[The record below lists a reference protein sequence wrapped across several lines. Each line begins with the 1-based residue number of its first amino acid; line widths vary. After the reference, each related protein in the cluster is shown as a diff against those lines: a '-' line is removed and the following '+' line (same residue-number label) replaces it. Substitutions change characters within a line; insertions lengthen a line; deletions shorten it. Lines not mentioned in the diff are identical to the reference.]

1 MAAKNKTTTLSERKR
16 ESIIKN
22 ATILFRKKGFGASS
36 MDEIS
41 AAAKVSKRTLYNH
54 FPTKKILFREIV
66 KIEWQKVRYPKRDTA
81 KGFDPEDVFSDIM
94 RHSLKVLFSPR
105 MADLQRLVIAES
117 DKFPELKTL
126 QSKYG
131 KEPLFGYFRDY
142 VKRLGESGVLDV
154 DRPGLAA
161 AQYLGLVKEFIYWPW
176 FFGTIKKPTLKQ
188 QEEVIERA
196 NKVFFSHYRKKKL

>member
-66 KIEWQKVRYPKRDTA
+66 KIEWQKVRYPKRETA
-81 KGFDPEDVFSDIM
+81 KGRDPEEVFADIM
-94 RHSLKVLFSPR
+94 KHSLKVLFSPR
-105 MADLQRLVIAES
+105 MADLQKLVIAES
-117 DKFPELKTL
+117 DRFPELKTL

-131 KEPLFGYFRDY
+131 AEPLFGYFKDY
-142 VKRLGESGVLDV
+142 VKRLGKTGVLNIESSS
-154 DRPGLAA
+154 LAA

-176 FFGTIKKPTLKQ
+176 FFGMIKKPTIKQ

-196 NKVFFSHYRKKKL
+196 NRIFFSHYRIK